1 MMVAARRPHEDAPS
15 LVDLVTRLGSAV
27 LTLAVLAASL
37 ARPLGAQQLT
47 GYTPQRAAAQRT
59 AEQAAIARAD
69 SVRIGVL
76 ARALADR
83 PHIAG
88 TAAQART
95 RDLVIEALK
104 AAGIA
109 TEVREYRVWL
119 PHTVEYGVW
128 RVSPDA
134 KELDLR
140 EGRIAEDPT
149 TLAHDEYPTVN
160 GYSGTGDVTGD
171 VVYVNYGLVEDY
183 AVLDSLGVSVRGKIA
198 IARYGRSFRGI
209 KAREAEKHGAL
220 ALLMYSDPADDG
232 YVQGDVYPEGPFR
245 NDRGVQRG
253 SVMNGAGDPS
263 TPGYPSLANAPR
275 IPEAQMPVPRI
286 PVLPLSYGNAVELLK
301 GVRGAPIPRGWQGG
315 LAFRYHVGPGP
326 VRARVKVW
334 SDSATAAYKPIWN
347 TFGVIRGTDFPDE
360 VIIIGGHRDAWSP
373 GAVDNVSGTVS
384 VVEAARAVAEQM
396 KSGWRPR
403 RTLLFAT
410 WDAEE
415 WGLVGSTEY
424 VEDDSLRL
432 MKGGVAY
439 LNQDVSASGPS
450 FGGGGSPTLREVL
463 RDIARSVPDPS
474 GAGSVYD
481 VWRTRTGVR
490 AGEEPAMGDPGGG
503 SDFAGFYN
511 HLGIPHSDWG
521 FGGGNGIYHSNY
533 DSYTFMERFGDP
545 GYRYHATAARI
556 GTAMLM
562 RLANADVLP
571 YDHVEFARTMRRY
584 LAPIDANLK
593 AKGWPG
599 SSAPLA
605 AAIDRMEREAL
616 AFATARDAALA
627 AGLPAARQQ
636 ATNAALLKVERA
648 LIRPEGLRSRP
659 WYRNLI
665 YVADVDNG
673 YGTMVF
679 PSVNEAIRFGDA
691 ALFERELTD
700 LVQRFDAATAALGLA
715 RTEVQKR

>member
-1 MMVAARRPHEDAPS
+1 MNEADDPPPTRKTLNLTRSYVLALLLLASPFAPS
-15 LVDLVTRLGSAV
+15 
-27 LTLAVLAASL
+27 
-37 ARPLGAQQLT
+37 LGAQQLT
-47 GYTPQRAAAQRT
+47 GYTPQRAASQRA
-59 AEQAAIARAD
+59 AEAAAIVRPD
-69 SVRIGVL
+69 SVRIGAL

-95 RDLVIEALK
+95 RDLVIDALK
-104 AAGIA
+104 QAGLE

-119 PHTVEYGVW
+119 PHTIEYGVW
-128 RVSPDA
+128 RIAPEP

-140 EGRIAEDPT
+140 EGGIAEDPT
-149 TLAHDEYPTVN
+149 TIAHPEYPTVN

-171 VVYVNYGLVEDY
+171 VVYVNYGLIEDY
-183 AVLDSLGVSVRGKIA
+183 AQLDSLGVSVRGKIA

-209 KAREAEKHGAL
+209 KAREAEKRGAL

-286 PVLPLSYGNAVELLK
+286 PVLPQSYGNAVELLK
-301 GVRGAPIPRGWQGG
+301 EVRGTGIPRGWQGG

-334 SDSATAAYKPIWN
+334 SDSATAAYKPIWD
-347 TFGVIRGTDFPDE
+347 TFGIIRGSEFPDE
-360 VIIIGGHRDAWSP
+360 VIIVGGHRDAWSP

-384 VVEAARAVAEQM
+384 VVESARAIAEQM

-432 MKGGVAY
+432 MRGGVAY
-439 LNQDVSASGPS
+439 LNQDVSASGPG
-450 FGGGGSPTLREVL
+450 FGGGGSPTLRGVL
-463 RDIARSVPDPS
+463 RDVTRGIPDPS
-474 GAGSVYD
+474 GEGSVYD
-481 VWRTRTGVR
+481 VWRKRSGVR
-490 AGEEPAMGDPGGG
+490 AGDEPAMGDPGGG

-521 FGGGNGIYHSNY
+521 FGGGSGIYHSNY
-533 DSYTFMERFGDP
+533 DSFTFMERFGDP
-545 GYRYHATAARI
+545 GYRYHAAAARI
-556 GTAMLM
+556 GTAMMM

-571 YDHVEFARTMRRY
+571 YDYAEFARTMRRY
-584 LAPIDANLK
+584 LAPIDANLE
-593 AKGWPG
+593 AKGWSG

-605 AAIDRMEREAL
+605 AAIDRMESA
-616 AFATARDAALA
+616 ATSFASARDAALA
-627 AGLPAARQQ
+627 AGLPSARQA
-636 ATNAALLKVERA
+636 ATNRALLQVERA
-648 LIRPEGLRSRP
+648 MTRAEGLRSRP

-673 YGTMVF
+673 YSTMVF
-679 PSVNEAIRFGDA
+679 PSVNEAIRYGDT
-691 ALFERELTD
+691 ALFARELAD
-700 LVQRFDAATAALGLA
+700 LVRRFDAATAALDAA
-715 RTEVQKR
+715 RTAVQQR

>member
-1 MMVAARRPHEDAPS
+1 MSIPRSSRYLTAALACGLLVAAVAPIQ
-15 LVDLVTRLGSAV
+15 
-27 LTLAVLAASL
+27 
-37 ARPLGAQQLT
+37 AQQMT
-47 GYTPQRAAAQRT
+47 GYTAQRAAAQRAAEAGAITKPDT
-59 AEQAAIARAD
+59 A
-69 SVRIGVL
+69 RIQSL

-88 TAAQART
+88 TPAQART
-95 RDLVIEALK
+95 RDLVIDALK
-104 AAGIA
+104 AAGLE

-119 PHTVEYGVW
+119 PHTIEYGVW
-128 RVSPDA
+128 RIAPA
-134 KELDLR
+134 PKELDLR

-149 TLAHDEYPTVN
+149 TLAHPEYPTVN

-171 VVYVNYGLVEDY
+171 VVYVNYGLIEDY
-183 AVLDSLGVSVRGKIA
+183 AQLDSLGVSVKGKIA

-209 KAREAEKHGAL
+209 KAREAEKRGAL

-263 TPGYPSLANAPR
+263 TPGYPSTANAKR
-275 IPEAQMPVPRI
+275 IPLEAMPVPRI

-301 GVRGAPIPRGWQGG
+301 DVRGATIPRGWQGG

-326 VRARVKVW
+326 VKARVKVW
-334 SDSATAAYKPIWN
+334 SDSATAAIKPIWD
-347 TFGVIRGTDFPDE
+347 TFGIIRGTDFPDE

-384 VVEAARAVAEQM
+384 VVEAARAVAAQM

-415 WGLVGSTEY
+415 WGLVGSSEY

-432 MKGGVAY
+432 MRGGVAY
-439 LNQDVSASGPS
+439 LNQDVSASGPN
-450 FGGGGSPTLREVL
+450 FGGGGTPTLRATL
-463 RDIARSVPDPS
+463 RDVARVVPDPS

-481 VWRTRTGVR
+481 VWRKKANVR
-490 AGEEPAMGDPGGG
+490 ADEEPAMGDPGGG

-533 DSYTFMERFGDP
+533 DSFTFMERFGDP
-545 GYRYHATAARI
+545 GYRYHAAAARI
-556 GTAMLM
+556 GTAMMM

-571 YDHVEFARTMRRY
+571 YDYVEFARTMRRY
-584 LAPIDANLK
+584 LAPIDQNLK
-593 AKGWPG
+593 LKGWPG

-605 AAIDRMEREAL
+605 AAIDRLERAAS
-616 AFATARDAALA
+616 AFGTARDAALA
-627 AGLPAARQQ
+627 TPMTNTTAQ
-636 ATNAALLKVERA
+636 ATNRALLQVERA
-648 LIRPEGLRSRP
+648 MTRPEGLRSRP

-673 YGTMVF
+673 YSNMVF
-679 PSVNEAIRFGDA
+679 PSVNEAIRYGDA
-691 ALFERELTD
+691 ALFERELAD
-700 LVQRFDAATAALGLA
+700 LVKRFDAAAAALDAA
-715 RTEVQKR
+715 RMAVQR

>member
-1 MMVAARRPHEDAPS
+1 MTLIARTFLGVVLCAA
-15 LVDLVTRLGSAV
+15 
-27 LTLAVLAASL
+27 
-37 ARPLGAQQLT
+37 PLGAQQLT
-47 GYTPQRAAAQRT
+47 GFAPSHAAAQRA
-59 AEQAAIARAD
+59 AEQAAIQRAD
-69 SVRIGVL
+69 TARIQSL

-95 RDLVIEALK
+95 RDLVLDALK
-104 AAGIA
+104 AAGVA

-119 PHTVEYGVW
+119 PHTVDYGVW
-128 RVSPDA
+128 RLHPEPR
-134 KELDLR
+134 ELDLR
-140 EGRIAEDPT
+140 EGSLPEDPT
-149 TLAHDEYPTVN
+149 TVAHAEYPTVN
-160 GYSGTGDVTGD
+160 GYSGTGDVSGD
-171 VVYVNYGLVEDY
+171 VVYVNYGLIEDY
-183 AVLDSLGVSVRGKIA
+183 AQLDSLGVSVRGKVA

-209 KAREAEKHGAL
+209 KAREAERRGAV

-232 YVQGDVYPEGPFR
+232 YVQGDVYPEGPYR
-245 NDRGVQRG
+245 NPRGVQRG

-263 TPGYPSLANAPR
+263 TPGYPSRADAPR
-275 IPEAQMPVPRI
+275 VPLEQMPVPRI
-286 PVLPLSYGNAVELLK
+286 PVLPLSYGNAVELLRD
-301 GVRGAPIPRGWQGG
+301 VRGADIPRGWQGG

-334 SDSATAAYKPIWN
+334 SDSATAAYKAIWN

-360 VIIIGGHRDAWSP
+360 VIVIGAHRDAWSP

-384 VVEAARAVAEQM
+384 VVESARAIAEQM
-396 KSGWRPR
+396 RAGWRPR

-415 WGLVGSTEY
+415 WGLVGSSEY

-432 MKGGVAY
+432 MRGGVAY
-439 LNQDVSASGPS
+439 LNQDVSASGPN
-450 FGGGGSPTLREVL
+450 FGGGGTPTLRGVL
-463 RDIARSVPDPS
+463 RDVARAVPDP
-474 GAGSVYD
+474 GGRGSVYD
-481 VWRTRTGVR
+481 AWRARSGVR
-490 AGEEPAMGDPGGG
+490 DGDEPAMGDPGGG

-545 GYRYHATAARI
+545 GYRYHAAAARI
-556 GTAMLM
+556 GTMMLM

-571 YDHVEFARTMRRY
+571 YDYVEFARTMRRY
-584 LAPIDANLK
+584 LAPVDRNLA
-593 AKGWPG
+593 AKGWAG

-605 AAIDRMEREAL
+605 AAIDRMERAAQ
-616 AFATARDAALA
+616 AFADARDAALA
-627 AGLPAARQQ
+627 AGLPVARQQ
-636 ATNAALLKVERA
+636 ATNRELLRVERA
-648 LIRPEGLRSRP
+648 MTRPEGLRSRP

-679 PSVNEAIRFGDA
+679 PSVNEAIRYGDA
-691 ALFERELTD
+691 ALFSRELAD
-700 LVQRFDAATAALGLA
+700 LVQRFDAATAALESA
-715 RTEVQKR
+715 RAAVASREGR